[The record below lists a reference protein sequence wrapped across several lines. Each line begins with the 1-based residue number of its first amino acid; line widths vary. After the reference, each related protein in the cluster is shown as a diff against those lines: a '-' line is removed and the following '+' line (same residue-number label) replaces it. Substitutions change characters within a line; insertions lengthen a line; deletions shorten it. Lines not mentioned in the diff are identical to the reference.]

1 MIEFRPENNRLLNSG
16 RRFNLLLPV
25 AILWGSIILLVLGWY
40 WFETIYYN
48 PNNRLFLLPWVL
60 ATGAVLLAP
69 GAYLYYKGEFDLF
82 HPLVFGVWSYL
93 FPGFFIGGLILASG
107 IVNPHFLL
115 LIQDESADLPLA
127 LVYVMLGYIGL
138 VAGFYLPL
146 GRKVGNFIER
156 KLPDSEWDTEKAIM
170 PGLLLLVIGMA
181 STIWAFISGIIGFQR
196 AEEIGQFDGL
206 LFMLTLFWLQST
218 FLLWLCIFK
227 APKLTPIHY
236 FTIVI
241 LLVTSLS
248 KSAFQGNRGS
258 LIQIFILVA
267 FAFVL
272 SGRRIK
278 TRHLAV
284 GSVLLTI
291 ALIFGMIYGTTF
303 RTIKTTE
310 ATVSMEEYAS
320 YVVQTFE
327 KISEENPAETLE
339 RGFSALA
346 ERFESVTS
354 LAIIVSNYEKLAT
367 YEEQYGISNN
377 IINELTTFFI
387 PRAIWRDKPVV
398 IDAYRYGD
406 LYFNYDANAFAMA
419 PMGDLLRNFGPI
431 GVPLGMMV
439 IGIIMRI
446 FYVALREKKGTIIW
460 RAVLFYMLLTAISY
474 ESGYSGIIPYLI
486 KVGVIGIIGLL
497 IVRFF
502 LGKPGVGHS
511 GEWRRMAWSKKSF
524 SQV

>member
-1 MIEFRPENNRLLNSG
+1 MIEFKPNNSLFNSG
-16 RRFNLLLPV
+16 RNFNLLLPI
-25 AILWGSIILLVLGWY
+25 AILWGAIIVIIAGWY
-40 WFETIYYN
+40 WFETIYYS
-48 PNNRLFLLPWVL
+48 PNNRLFLFPWVL
-60 ATGAVLLAP
+60 ATGIVLLAP
-69 GAYLYYKGEFDLF
+69 SCYLYYKGQFDLF

-115 LIQDESADLPLA
+115 LIQDEGTDLPLA
-127 LVYVMLGYIGL
+127 LVYVMLGYAGL
-138 VAGFYLPL
+138 AAGFYLPV
-146 GRKVGNFIER
+146 GRKIGNFIER
-156 KLPDSEWDTEKAIM
+156 KLPAREWEAEKAIV
-170 PGLLLLVIGMA
+170 PGILLLALGLA
-181 STIWAFISGIIGFQR
+181 STAWAFVSGILGFQR
-196 AEEIGQFDGL
+196 MEETGQFDGA
-206 LFMLTLFWLQST
+206 LFLLTLFWLEAT

-227 APKLTPIHY
+227 ARKLSLIHY
-236 FTIVI
+236 FTIVL
-241 LLVTSLS
+241 LLVTSLT

-272 SGRRIK
+272 SGRKIK
-278 TRHLAV
+278 TQHLAV
-284 GSVLLTI
+284 GSILLTA

-303 RTIKTTE
+303 RSIKTTE
-310 ATVSMEEYAS
+310 ATVSIEEYAS
-320 YVVQTFE
+320 YVIQTFE
-327 KISEENPAETLE
+327 KISEENPAETFE
-339 RGFSALA
+339 RGFIALA

-354 LAIIVSNYEKLAT
+354 LAIIVSNYEKLAP

-387 PRAIWRDKPVV
+387 PRAVWRDKPVV

-419 PMGDLLRNFGPI
+419 PMGDLLRNFGPV
-431 GVPLGMMV
+431 GVPFGMML

-474 ESGYSGIIPYLI
+474 ESGYSGIIPYLV
-486 KVGVIGIIGLL
+486 KVGVIGMAGLL
-497 IVRFF
+497 LVRFF
-502 LGKPGVGHS
+502 MKMLDFRQSV
-511 GEWRRMAWSKKSF
+511 R
-524 SQV
+524 